1 MPFGDFS
8 NRFLWASDGCF
19 EKKAACFLLK
29 APCGAAFTPGKGG
42 EYLVKPATFL
52 ITFINGLQ
60 LGSVYALIALGY
72 TMVYGIVKLINFAHG
87 DILMVGS
94 YVVLFMLTT
103 VFAAQTL
110 LAKII
115 AVAAAIVF
123 CVVLGIVID
132 RVAYTPLRSAPRI
145 SALITAI
152 GVSLA
157 LQIIA
162 QLIFGSEQ
170 IKFPAVIINETIF
183 KIGKK
188 PVKSLPI
195 ITCIVSVVLMLLLN
209 LFVNKT
215 KPGRAMRAVSED
227 MGAAKL
233 MGINVNNTISLT
245 FAIGCSLAAVGSVFY
260 AQKVGY
266 VKPLMG
272 SLPGIKAFIA
282 AVFGGIGSIPGAVL
296 GGFVIGMLE
305 TFVNYFAS
313 EYVDAVV
320 YGLLIVVLLVRP
332 AGILGKPMREKV

>member
-1 MPFGDFS
+1 M
-8 NRFLWASDGCF
+8 
-19 EKKAACFLLK
+19 
-29 APCGAAFTPGKGG
+29 
-42 EYLVKPATFL
+42 KPATFV
-52 ITFINGLQ
+52 ITLINGLQ

-94 YVVLFMLTT
+94 YVVLFVMTSVFTT
-103 VFAAQTL
+103 TSL
-110 LAKII
+110 LAKVI

-123 CVVLGIVID
+123 CIVLGVLID
-132 RVAYTPLRSAPRI
+132 RVAYKPLRDAPRI

-157 LQIIA
+157 LQILA
-162 QLIFGSEQ
+162 QLVFGSEQ
-170 IKFPAVIINETIF
+170 IKFPAIIMNETLF

-188 PVKSLPI
+188 PVKSLPL
-195 ITCIVSVVLMLLLN
+195 ITCAVSVLLMIALT

-227 MGAAKL
+227 MGAARL

-245 FAIGCSLAAVGSVFY
+245 FAIGCALAAIGSVFY
-260 AQKVGY
+260 AQKVGF
-266 VKPLMG
+266 VKPLLG

-282 AVFGGIGSIPGAVL
+282 AVCGGIGSIPGAVL
-296 GGFVIGMLE
+296 GGFIIGVLE
-305 TFVNYFAS
+305 TFINYFAS

-320 YGLLIVVLLVRP
+320 FGLLIIVLLVRP
-332 AGILGKPMREKV
+332 AGILGKAVREKV

>member
-1 MPFGDFS
+1 M
-8 NRFLWASDGCF
+8 
-19 EKKAACFLLK
+19 
-29 APCGAAFTPGKGG
+29 
-42 EYLVKPATFL
+42 KPATFL
-52 ITFINGLQ
+52 ITLINGLQ

-110 LAKII
+110 AAKII
-115 AVAAAIVF
+115 AVVASVVF
-123 CVVLGIVID
+123 CIVLGILID
-132 RVAYTPLRSAPRI
+132 RIAYKPLREAPRI

-170 IKFPAVIINETIF
+170 IKFPAILPNDTLF

-188 PVKSLPI
+188 PIKSLPLL
-195 ITCIVSVVLMLLLN
+195 TCAVSILLMMALTF
-209 LFVNKT
+209 FVNKT

-245 FAIGCSLAAVGSVFY
+245 FAIGCTLAAIGSVFY

-282 AVFGGIGSIPGAVL
+282 AVFGGIGSIPGAML
-296 GGFVIGMLE
+296 GGFVIGILE

-313 EYVDAVV
+313 EYVVAVV

-332 AGILGKPMREKV
+332 AGILGKATREKV

>member
-1 MPFGDFS
+1 M
-8 NRFLWASDGCF
+8 
-19 EKKAACFLLK
+19 
-29 APCGAAFTPGKGG
+29 
-42 EYLVKPATFL
+42 KPATFL
-52 ITFINGLQ
+52 ITLINGLQ

-110 LAKII
+110 AAKII
-115 AVAAAIVF
+115 AVVASVVF
-123 CVVLGIVID
+123 CIVLGILID
-132 RVAYTPLRSAPRI
+132 RIAYKPLREAPRI

-170 IKFPAVIINETIF
+170 IKFPAILPNDTLF

-188 PVKSLPI
+188 PIKSLPLL
-195 ITCIVSVVLMLLLN
+195 TCAVSILLMMALTF
-209 LFVNKT
+209 FVNKT

-245 FAIGCSLAAVGSVFY
+245 FAIGCTLAAIGSVFY

-272 SLPGIKAFIA
+272 SLPGIKALIA
-282 AVFGGIGSIPGAVL
+282 ALFVGIGSIPGAML
-296 GGFVIGMLE
+296 GGFVIGILE

-332 AGILGKPMREKV
+332 AGILGKATREKV

>member
-1 MPFGDFS
+1 M
-8 NRFLWASDGCF
+8 
-19 EKKAACFLLK
+19 
-29 APCGAAFTPGKGG
+29 
-42 EYLVKPATFL
+42 KPATFV
-52 ITFINGLQ
+52 ITLINGLQ

-94 YVVLFMLTT
+94 YVVLFVMTSVFTT
-103 VFAAQTL
+103 TSL
-110 LAKII
+110 LAKVI

-123 CVVLGIVID
+123 CIVLGVLID
-132 RVAYTPLRSAPRI
+132 RVAYKPLRDAPRI

-157 LQIIA
+157 LQILA

-170 IKFPAVIINETIF
+170 IKFPAIIMNETLF

-188 PVKSLPI
+188 PVKSLPL
-195 ITCIVSVVLMLLLN
+195 ITCAVSVLLMIALT

-227 MGAAKL
+227 MGAARL

-245 FAIGCSLAAVGSVFY
+245 FAIGCALAAIGSVFY
-260 AQKVGY
+260 AQKVGF
-266 VKPLMG
+266 VKPLLG
-272 SLPGIKAFIA
+272 SLPGVKAFIA
-282 AVFGGIGSIPGAVL
+282 AVCGGIGSIPGAVL
-296 GGFVIGMLE
+296 GGFIIGVLE
-305 TFVNYFAS
+305 TFINYFAS

-320 YGLLIVVLLVRP
+320 FGLLIVVLLVRP
-332 AGILGKPMREKV
+332 AGILGKAVREKV

>member
-1 MPFGDFS
+1 MSP
-8 NRFLWASDGCF
+8 
-19 EKKAACFLLK
+19 E
-29 APCGAAFTPGKGG
+29 
-42 EYLVKPATFL
+42 TFV
-52 ITFINGLQ
+52 ITLINGLQ

-94 YVVLFMLTT
+94 YVILFLLTG

-110 LAKII
+110 LAKVL
-115 AVAAAIVF
+115 AVAAAIAF
-123 CVVLGIVID
+123 CVVLGMFID
-132 RVAYTPLRSAPRI
+132 RVAYAPLRNAPRI

-162 QLIFGSEQ
+162 QLVFGSEQ
-170 IKFPAVIINETIF
+170 LKFPDVVMNETILR
-183 KIGKK
+183 IGKR

-195 ITCIVSVVLMLLLN
+195 ITCAVSVVLMIALT

-215 KPGRAMRAVSED
+215 RAGRAMRAVSQD

-233 MGINVNNTISLT
+233 MGINVNNIISLT
-245 FAIGCSLAAVGSVFY
+245 FAIGCALAAVGSVFY
-260 AQKVGY
+260 GQKVGY
-266 VKPLMG
+266 VKPLFG

-282 AVFGGIGSIPGAVL
+282 AVCGGIGSIPGAVL
-296 GGFVIGMLE
+296 GGFLIGMLE

-332 AGILGKPMREKV
+332 AGILGKAVHEKV

>member
-1 MPFGDFS
+1 M
-8 NRFLWASDGCF
+8 
-19 EKKAACFLLK
+19 
-29 APCGAAFTPGKGG
+29 
-42 EYLVKPATFL
+42 KPATFL
-52 ITFINGLQ
+52 ITLINGLQ

-110 LAKII
+110 AAKII
-115 AVAAAIVF
+115 AVVASVVF
-123 CVVLGIVID
+123 CIVLGILID
-132 RVAYTPLRSAPRI
+132 RIAYKPLREAPRI

-170 IKFPAVIINETIF
+170 IKFPAILPNDTLF

-188 PVKSLPI
+188 PIKSLPLL
-195 ITCIVSVVLMLLLN
+195 TCAVSILLMMALTF
-209 LFVNKT
+209 FVNKT

-245 FAIGCSLAAVGSVFY
+245 FAIGCTLAAIGSVFY

-282 AVFGGIGSIPGAVL
+282 AVFGGIGSIPGAML
-296 GGFVIGMLE
+296 GGFVIGILE

-332 AGILGKPMREKV
+332 AGILGKATREKV

>member
-1 MPFGDFS
+1 M
-8 NRFLWASDGCF
+8 
-19 EKKAACFLLK
+19 
-29 APCGAAFTPGKGG
+29 
-42 EYLVKPATFL
+42 KPATFV
-52 ITFINGLQ
+52 ITLINGLQ

-94 YVVLFMLTT
+94 YVVLFVMTSVFTT
-103 VFAAQTL
+103 TSL
-110 LAKII
+110 LAKVI

-123 CVVLGIVID
+123 CIVLGVLID
-132 RVAYTPLRSAPRI
+132 RVAYKPLRDAPRI

-157 LQIIA
+157 LQILA
-162 QLIFGSEQ
+162 QLVFGSEQ
-170 IKFPAVIINETIF
+170 IKFPAIIMNETLF

-188 PVKSLPI
+188 PVKSLPL
-195 ITCIVSVVLMLLLN
+195 ITCAVSVLLMIALT

-227 MGAAKL
+227 MGAARL

-245 FAIGCSLAAVGSVFY
+245 FAIGCALAAIGSVFY
-260 AQKVGY
+260 AQKVGF
-266 VKPLMG
+266 VKPLLG

-282 AVFGGIGSIPGAVL
+282 AVCGGIGSIPGAVL
-296 GGFVIGMLE
+296 GGFIIGVLE
-305 TFVNYFAS
+305 TFINYFAS

-320 YGLLIVVLLVRP
+320 FGLLIVVLLVRP
-332 AGILGKPMREKV
+332 AGILGKAVREKV

>member
-1 MPFGDFS
+1 M
-8 NRFLWASDGCF
+8 
-19 EKKAACFLLK
+19 
-29 APCGAAFTPGKGG
+29 
-42 EYLVKPATFL
+42 KPATFL
-52 ITFINGLQ
+52 ITLINGLQ

-110 LAKII
+110 AAKII
-115 AVAAAIVF
+115 AVVASVVF
-123 CVVLGIVID
+123 CIVLGILID
-132 RVAYTPLRSAPRI
+132 RIAYKPLREAPRI

-170 IKFPAVIINETIF
+170 IKFPAILPNDTLF

-188 PVKSLPI
+188 PIKSLPLL
-195 ITCIVSVVLMLLLN
+195 TCAVSILLMMALTF
-209 LFVNKT
+209 FVNKT

-233 MGINVNNTISLT
+233 MGINVNNTISIT
-245 FAIGCSLAAVGSVFY
+245 FAIGCTLAAIGSVFY

-282 AVFGGIGSIPGAVL
+282 AVFGGIGSIPGAML
-296 GGFVIGMLE
+296 GGFVIGILE

-332 AGILGKPMREKV
+332 AGILGKATREKV

>member
-1 MPFGDFS
+1 MFIPLPTD
-8 NRFLWASDGCF
+8 AAGCF
-19 EKKAACFLLK
+19 ARGQAALRPRAKYPETRCFVNHGKAV
-29 APCGAAFTPGKGG
+29 
-42 EYLVKPATFL
+42 YHVKPETFI

-94 YVVLFMLTT
+94 YVVLFMMTSVFTT
-103 VFAAQTL
+103 QSL
-110 LAKII
+110 IAKAV
-115 AVAAAIVF
+115 AVAAAVVF
-123 CVVLGIVID
+123 CIVLGVLID
-132 RVAYTPLRSAPRI
+132 RIAYKPLRDAPRI

-170 IKFPAVIINETIF
+170 IKFPSIIVNETLF

-188 PVKSLPI
+188 PVKSLPL
-195 ITCIVSVVLMLLLN
+195 ITCAVSVLLMIALT

-227 MGAAKL
+227 MGAARL

-245 FAIGCSLAAVGSVFY
+245 FAIGCTLAAIGSVFY
-260 AQKVGY
+260 AQKVGF
-266 VKPLMG
+266 VKPLLG

-282 AVFGGIGSIPGAVL
+282 AVCGGIGSIPGAVL
-296 GGFVIGMLE
+296 GGFIISMLE
-305 TFVNYFAS
+305 TFINYFAS
-313 EYVDAVV
+313 QYVDAVV
-320 YGLLIVVLLVRP
+320 FGLLIVVLLVRP
-332 AGILGKPMREKV
+332 AGILGKAVREKV

>member
-1 MPFGDFS
+1 M
-8 NRFLWASDGCF
+8 
-19 EKKAACFLLK
+19 
-29 APCGAAFTPGKGG
+29 
-42 EYLVKPATFL
+42 KPATFV
-52 ITFINGLQ
+52 ITLINGLQ

-94 YVVLFMLTT
+94 YVVLYMLTA
-103 VFAAQTL
+103 VFAAQS
-110 LAKII
+110 LAAKVI
-115 AVAAAIVF
+115 AVAAAIIF
-123 CVVLGIVID
+123 CVVLGVLID
-132 RVAYTPLRSAPRI
+132 RVAYKPLREAPRI

-162 QLIFGSEQ
+162 QLVFGSEQ
-170 IKFPAVIINETIF
+170 IKFPAVIMNETLF

-188 PVKSLPI
+188 PVKSLPL
-195 ITCIVSVVLMLLLN
+195 ITCAVSVLLMIALT

-227 MGAAKL
+227 MGAARL

-245 FAIGCSLAAVGSVFY
+245 FAIGCSLAAIGAVFY
-260 AQKVGY
+260 AQKVGF
-266 VKPLMG
+266 VKPLLG

-282 AVFGGIGSIPGAVL
+282 AVCGGIGSIPGAVL
-296 GGFVIGMLE
+296 GGFIIGVLE
-305 TFVNYFAS
+305 TFINYFAS

-320 YGLLIVVLLVRP
+320 FGLLIVVLLVRP
-332 AGILGKPMREKV
+332 AGILGKAVREKV

>member
-1 MPFGDFS
+1 MD
-8 NRFLWASDGCF
+8 A
-19 EKKAACFLLK
+19 LK
-29 APCGAAFTPGKGG
+29 AKLVCSAFKAPDVGRFVNLGKGG
-42 EYLVKPATFL
+42 YFLVKPETFI
-52 ITFINGLQ
+52 ITLINGLQ

-94 YVVLFMLTT
+94 YVVLFMMTSVFTT
-103 VFAAQTL
+103 QSLAAKAFA
-110 LAKII
+110 I
-115 AVAAAIVF
+115 VAAIIF
-123 CVVLGIVID
+123 CVVLGVLID
-132 RVAYTPLRSAPRI
+132 RIAYKPLREAPRI

-170 IKFPAVIINETIF
+170 IKFPQMIMNETLF

-188 PVKSLPI
+188 PVKSLPL
-195 ITCIVSVVLMLLLN
+195 ITCAASVLLMIALN
-209 LFVNKT
+209 LFVKKT

-245 FAIGCSLAAVGSVFY
+245 FAIGCALAAVGSVFY

-266 VKPLMG
+266 IKPLLG

-296 GGFVIGMLE
+296 GGFVIGILE

-332 AGILGKPMREKV
+332 AGILGKAVREKV